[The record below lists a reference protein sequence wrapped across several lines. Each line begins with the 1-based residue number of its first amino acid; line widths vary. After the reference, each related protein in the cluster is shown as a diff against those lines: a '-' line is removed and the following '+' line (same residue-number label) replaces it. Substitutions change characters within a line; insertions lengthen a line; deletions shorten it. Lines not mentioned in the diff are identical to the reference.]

1 MHVTG
6 SMLHTA
12 RLGPAEGRPY
22 LVLHDR
28 YGSLEDART
37 LGRTLAPED
46 ANVLAIQA
54 PRLQTVGGVG
64 KVQGYYWYVGPRE
77 RAELTSLGDS
87 LFHLEHLMLEA
98 AKSGQ
103 KVTLVGAGEGGTM
116 ALLTAMTWPEK
127 IAEIIALDAALPLNF
142 ARIPIEWPAPGGLK
156 VTLVGK
162 DPSEFTTDLL
172 VARGVALRLV
182 PDATALGRPA

>member
-1 MHVTG
+1 MTR

-12 RLGPAEGRPY
+12 RLGQPGGQPC

-28 YGSLEDART
+28 YGDLDDART
-37 LGRTLAPED
+37 LGRTLAP
-46 ANVLAIQA
+46 ASASILAVQA

-87 LFHLEHLMLEA
+87 LFHLEHLLLDA
-98 AKSGQ
+98 AGGGD
-103 KVTLVGAGEGGTM
+103 KVTLIGAGEGGTM

-127 IAEIIALDAALPLNF
+127 VAEVIAVDAALPLNF
-142 ARIPIEWPAPGGLK
+142 NRIPIEWPSMGGLR
-156 VTLVGK
+156 VTLVGEN
-162 DPSEFTTDLL
+162 PSEVTTDLL

-182 PDATALGRPA
+182 PSIAAQHQPA